1 MAGIYLHIPLCKQ
14 ACYYCDFHFSTF
26 FGLKQDLIAA
36 MISEIALRKDYL
48 GHEDVDTV
56 YFGGGTPS
64 ILDKGELARLLD
76 AIYENHKVSDDAE
89 ITIEANP
96 DDLKRQKAKD
106 LADLGFNRLSIG
118 VQSFDNDTLSYLNR
132 AHSSEESFLAIR
144 NVVEAGFLNLNLDLI
159 FSIQEGR
166 LEILKKD
173 VNHMLQLRPAHISAY
188 SLTIEKRTV
197 FGNWLEKGKI
207 DKVSDDQAANEYEYI
222 VEALTGAGYLHY
234 EVSNFAMPGF
244 ISRHNSSYW
253 KQVPYLGIGPS
264 AHSFNARSRQVNINN
279 NSRYIQAIKKGNIPA
294 AEEVL
299 SRADSINE
307 ILLTG
312 LRTQWGA
319 DLSLIRNRFGVD
331 LESYYKSYIQDL
343 VKLNLATFNDGKIQL
358 SKKGMLIADKI
369 SSDLFFIDKND

>member
-26 FGLKQDLIAA
+26 FGLKPDLIAA
-36 MISEIALRKDYL
+36 LISEIALRKDYL
-48 GHEDVDTV
+48 GQEDVDTV

-64 ILDKGELARLLD
+64 ILEKGDLARLLD
-76 AIYENHKVSDDAE
+76 AIYENHKVSDDIE

-96 DDLKRQKAKD
+96 DDLNRQKAKD

-132 AHSSEESFLAIR
+132 VHSSEESFQAIR
-144 NVVEAGFLNLNLDLI
+144 NVVEAGFSNLNLDLI
-159 FSIQEGR
+159 FSIREGH

-173 VNHMLQLRPAHISAY
+173 VNHMLQLHPAHISAY

-207 DKVSDDQAANEYEYI
+207 DKVSDDQGANEYEYI

-264 AHSFNARSRQVNINN
+264 AHSFNGGSRKVNISN
-279 NSRYIQAIKKGNIPA
+279 NSRYIEAIKKGNIPA
-294 AEEVL
+294 TEEVL

-358 SKKGMLIADKI
+358 SEKGMLIADKI